1 MAKYVHFQSSMGV
14 IPEEPEDTRHWS
26 VEEEFDARML
36 LTHPHQFSDAEDD
49 SSESEAEETDQEPPL
64 RP

>member
-1 MAKYVHFQSSMGV
+1 MAKYVHFLPPLSS
-14 IPEEPEDTRHWS
+14 IPETPEDTRRWS

-49 SSESEAEETDQEPPL
+49 SSDSESEDIDQSLPRQP
-64 RP
+64 